1 MQQLQALL
9 GGGVQVDGQSYQP
22 APQLLQLHPQLVQ
35 TQGVGGVGGM
45 YGGCL
50 VGGVGGVQAVTV
62 DGQDALFIPAPQSQ
76 PQLQHQLQHQPQPQP
91 QPQGQLHLVNGQL
104 VRAPLLP
111 AHLLHNVM
119 HLPQGGVGGV
129 GGVGVRGVGGV
140 VGVQVPVSVGGH
152 HVYHTVHVPLH
163 APPLHLLPPLHQMQ
177 AQPQVANVLTPSG
190 QIQQIQIASLANVQV
205 PTLGVG
211 VGGGGGVQLVPALG
225 LPSVQ
230 LHQLHQHHQHH
241 QPVIGQQIQQD
252 PNEPGKWQ
260 VVTVSAASA
269 GSAGSGGG
277 AGGGGGGGSGASGGA
292 GSGTEC
298 EGSKQRAGSPGGG
311 EAAAQAGRV
320 HLPQLRPGGEQ
331 SGGPQEA
338 ARLSHSGLQQGV
350 WQDITSARPPA
361 LALRGA
367 ALLLQLA
374 VLRQAIHAIRRAAA
388 SPSHAYG
395 REAVRVSRVLQAIH
409 ALRSLSQARA
419 DTYQAPPHGHVSILG
434 LGRGQR
440 RRQDDPHDRDQRRH
454 AAATLAQPARQ
465 QAAAAEA
472 QAGPVR
478 PIKRERRCEM
488 GDHLVISGD
497 IVLN

>member
-1 MQQLQALL
+1 MGA
-9 GGGVQVDGQSYQP
+9 
-22 APQLLQLHPQLVQ
+22 
-35 TQGVGGVGGM
+35 
-45 YGGCL
+45 
-50 VGGVGGVQAVTV
+50 
-62 DGQDALFIPAPQSQ
+62 
-76 PQLQHQLQHQPQPQP
+76 
-91 QPQGQLHLVNGQL
+91 
-104 VRAPLLP
+104 
-111 AHLLHNVM
+111 
-119 HLPQGGVGGV
+119 GGVGGV

-269 GSAGSGGG
+269 GSGGSGGG
-277 AGGGGGGGSGASGGA
+277 AGGRGRRRGRQRGQRGRRLRDRVRGGASSARPARRGGKRLLKRGRVHLPQLRPGGEVSACILGGG
-292 GSGTEC
+292 
-298 EGSKQRAGSPGGG
+298 GSKQRAGSPGGG
-311 EAAAQAGRV
+311 SGCSSGSACTW
-320 HLPQLRPGGEQ
+320 PQLRPGGEQ

-350 WQDITSARPPA
+350 WQRHHTCGAHLRWHSGERPFSCNWLFCGKRMRFRITK
-361 LALRGA
+361 LYM
-367 ALLLQLA
+367 ALLANFNNLLNQNKTKFKVSFNQKKIHPSNSRSDELQ
-374 VLRQAIHAIRRAAA
+374 RHRRT
-388 SPSHAYG
+388 HTG
-395 REAVRVSRVLQAIH
+395 EKAVRVPRVLQAVH

-478 PIKRERRCEM
+478 PIKREQRCEM